1 MKCPLC
7 AKEMTRMIGTAAEFR
22 PTESSA
28 KPETFYY
35 CEKHGVM
42 NKSTDLKEK
51 VDKITRRA

>member
-7 AKEMTRMIGTAAEFR
+7 AKEMTRMIGAAADLQATASS
-22 PTESSA
+22 TKQESL
-28 KPETFYY
+28 YY

-51 VDKITRRA
+51 VDQIAGKA